1 MTEIKIDPTNDEK
14 MYNQEHHDFI
24 FMLLQT
30 AERCKTLEEFIEV
43 LKKLLNEQK

>member
-1 MTEIKIDPTNDEK
+1 MAENIKKPVGGDEMT
-14 MYNQEHHDFI
+14 NQEHHDFI